1 MTQKYRVKMIVT
13 SSGERLPMLLGHD
26 GLPLFEPTVFSL
38 SEVRSRNRA
47 SNTIDSYLRS
57 VMVFLL
63 FLDLRSI
70 NLEERLKVGQLLS
83 LSEIEDLVGICRL
96 PVEKI
101 HSLYDEVQ
109 VVSKQTTSSVL
120 SLEKLRKRPFNI
132 QEDRIDGS
140 SAATRLRNIRDYL
153 KWLCLVR
160 ISKHGIDASHRLS
173 LESSIQ
179 YTSNAIEARL
189 PSGAYKHS
197 RIDQR
202 EGLEPEDVSQILKI
216 INPQSQENP
225 WSDEHSKYRNELI
238 ILWLL
243 NCGLRRGEL
252 LNIRISDLNLRESTV
267 VVARRADDLRDP
279 RANQPKVKTRGREIP
294 LSIGL
299 LDKTN
304 AYIMN
309 QRIAIGGARKH
320 DFLFVASR
328 SGAPL
333 SIPSVNK
340 IFTVLKLKF
349 PELAYQLFPHILRHT
364 WNDNFSKIMDKNKV
378 SDEQEKK
385 ARSYLMGWSETS
397 GTAANYMRRTIRK
410 RAQAASLEL
419 QKNIMERSD
428 DELFVRSIHISTI
441 K

>member
-1 MTQKYRVKMIVT
+1 MNPKYRVKMIVT
-13 SSGERLPMLLGHD
+13 SLGERLPMLLGRD
-26 GLPLFEPTVFSL
+26 GLPMFEPTVFSL
-38 SEVRSRNRA
+38 SDVRSRNRA

-63 FLDLRSI
+63 FLDLRNI

-83 LSEIEDLVGICRL
+83 LGEIEELVGLSRL
-96 PVEKI
+96 PVKKI
-101 HSLYDEVQ
+101 HSMLDEVQ
-109 VVSKQTTSSVL
+109 VVSRQTTSSVV
-120 SLEKLRKRPFNI
+120 SLEKLRKRPSNI
-132 QEDRIDGS
+132 DEMRIDGS

-153 KWLCLVR
+153 KWLCLAR
-160 ISKHGIDASHRLS
+160 ISKHGIDASLRLS

-202 EGLEPEDVSQILKI
+202 EGLEPEVVSQILKV
-216 INPQSQENP
+216 INPQSHENP

-252 LNIRISDLNLRESTV
+252 LNIRISDLNFRESTV
-267 VVARRADDLRDP
+267 VVVRRADDLSDP
-279 RANQPKVKTRGREIP
+279 RTNQPKVKTRGREIP
-294 LSIGL
+294 LLAEL

-309 QRIAIGGARKH
+309 QRSAIRGARKH
-320 DFLFVASR
+320 DFLFVASD

-333 SIPSVNK
+333 SIPSLNK
-340 IFTVLKLKF
+340 IFTVLKKTF
-349 PELAYQLFPHILRHT
+349 PELANQLFPHILRHT
-364 WNDNFSKIMDKNKV
+364 WNDNFSERMDENRV
-378 SDEQEKK
+378 GEEQEKK
-385 ARSYLMGWSETS
+385 IRSYMMGWSETS
-397 GTAANYMRRTIRK
+397 GTAATYTRRHIRK
-410 RAQAASLEL
+410 KAQAASLEL

-428 DELFVRSIHISTI
+428 DE
-441 K
+441 